1 MRSLI
6 IGIAAS
12 LALAMALGPGAGAE
26 DAAQAGKG
34 APALPKCKSTDF
46 DAEHYKLACKDTITE
61 KGLGSFGGS
70 SGGPTDTGTPANP
83 CPPGQ
88 QGVGGCL
95 DLSNQ
100 DTGTQAQDHSGP
112 TGQSEGI
119 SGGSGEN
126 CAMSEATASKSCGA
140 MPAMTVAER
149 KSKSMCLANA
159 QKRYSTCLH
168 PAGKS
173 DSPTSG
179 E

>member
-12 LALAMALGPGAGAE
+12 LALAMTLGPGAGAE
-26 DAAQAGKG
+26 DAAQSGKAA
-34 APALPKCKSTDF
+34 APRPKCKSTDF
-46 DAEHYKLACKDTITE
+46 DAEHYKLACEDTITQPN
-61 KGLGSFGGS
+61 LGSFGGS
-70 SGGPTDTGTPANP
+70 SGGPTDSGATPNP

-100 DTGTQAQDHSGP
+100 DTGTQAQDHSTP
-112 TGQSEGI
+112 SGQGEGI
-119 SGGSGEN
+119 NGGAGEN
-126 CAMSEATASKSCGA
+126 CAMSEATANKSCGA
-140 MPAMTVAER
+140 MPAMTMAER
-149 KSKSMCLANA
+149 KSKSVCLANA

-173 DSPTSG
+173 ESSTSS

>member
-12 LALAMALGPGAGAE
+12 VALAMALGPGAGAE

-34 APALPKCKSTDF
+34 TPALPKCKSSDF

-70 SGGPTDTGTPANP
+70 SGGPADNGASNP
-83 CPPGQ
+83 CPEAQ

-100 DTGTQAQDHSGP
+100 DTGTQAQDHSTPGN
-112 TGQSEGI
+112 GDEGI
-119 SGGSGEN
+119 NGGAGES
-126 CAMSEATASKSCGA
+126 CAMSEASASKACSA
-140 MPAMTVAER
+140 MPAITEAER
-149 KSKSMCLANA
+149 NSKSACLANA
-159 QKRYSTCLH
+159 QKRYSTCVH

-173 DSPTSG
+173 DSATSG